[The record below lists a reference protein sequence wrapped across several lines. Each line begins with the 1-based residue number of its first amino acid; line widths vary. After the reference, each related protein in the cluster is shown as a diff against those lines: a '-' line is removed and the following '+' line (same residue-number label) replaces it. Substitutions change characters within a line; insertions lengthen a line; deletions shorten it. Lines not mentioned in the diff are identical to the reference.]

1 MTTQKLLGQ
10 QGEAVIAQ
18 HIQVLG
24 WRIVAQNWRCK
35 HGELDIVAYDQQ
47 ELVFIEVR
55 TRRGKDA
62 LQKALESVGP
72 HKLQKL
78 MNLSEAFIDLYFEGE
93 VPPIPMRFDVFGV
106 GLAPNGLFAIEH
118 VRDALQW

>member
-1 MTTQKLLGQ
+1 MSTQQTLGQ
-10 QGEAVIAQ
+10 HGEALVAQ
-18 HIQVLG
+18 HIEQLG
-24 WRIVAQNWRCK
+24 WRIVAKNWRCPR
-35 HGELDIVAYDQQ
+35 GELDLVAYDKR

-55 TRRGKDA
+55 TRQGKSA

-78 MNLSEAFIDLYFEGE
+78 VQLSTIYMAEHFDGQE
-93 VPPIPMRFDVFGV
+93 VMLRFDVFGV
-106 GLAPNGLFAIEH
+106 ALDSDGYFKIEH